1 MLLTTQ
7 QQYDN
12 TRKTLV
18 SWLNWQD
25 KSDVG
30 GLMLGLGDYWSE
42 LVLLEKELGLPKTR
56 LADLLTW

>member
-7 QQYDN
+7 QQYDSV
-12 TRKTLV
+12 RKTLI

-30 GLMLGLGDYWSE
+30 GLLLGLGDYWSE

-56 LADLLTW
+56 LADLLQW